1 MSNEEAINLIRIAQ
15 AEIEWDYPMEYAIA
29 FDKAIEALERTRWRD
44 AKTEPPEESG
54 EYIVFCKSGY
64 QNVMDYSARHKAFN
78 VHDTE
83 EEPFYR
89 VEVTHWMPPH
99 EPPKSAT

>member
-1 MSNEEAINLIRIAQ
+1 MTNAEAINILRGQ
-15 AEIEWDYPMEYAIA
+15 ESTYWDTLSEAEHKA
-29 FDKAIEALERTRWRD
+29 FDKAIEALERARWRD